1 MHDSISGGDR
11 IRTVHSWRLNL
22 VLLDSFPDSQV
33 WRSPLRA
40 GIGRKRASDTCGRGH
55 NCTAWKTA
63 KRDDVI

>member
-40 GIGRKRASDTCGRGH
+40 GIGRKRRAIRAGVVTIAQHG
-55 NCTAWKTA
+55 
-63 KRDDVI
+63 KRQNGMM